1 MLNANSSGSLPLAAK
16 VSLAFFMSLLAF
28 AIMLGNAVVILAF
41 VVDKNLRHRS
51 NYFFLNL
58 AISDFFVGMISIP
71 LYIPHMLFNWNF
83 GSEICIFWLI
93 IDYLL
98 CTASVYNIVLI
109 SYDRYQSVSNA
120 VSYRAQHTGIV
131 KLVTLMVAVWV
142 LAFLVNGPMILAS
155 HSWKN
160 STDTRECEPGFVTE
174 WYVLAVT
181 SFLEFL
187 VPVISVA
194 YFNVQIYW
202 CLWKRGSLTRCPSH
216 VGFVS
221 TSSSDSGPLPRAGLV
236 SRTSLPALKESA
248 PPLHSESPRRKSS
261 LLVSFRTHMNSRIIA
276 FKEGSFSHSETWA
289 LHHREHTELLRGRK
303 LARSLAILLT
313 VFAICWAP
321 YCLFTIVLSTYPEGK
336 RTKSVWYSIAFW
348 LQWFHSFVN
357 PFLYPLCHRRFQKA
371 FWKIFCVKKQPA
383 PSQNRSISS

>member
-58 AISDFFVGMISIP
+58 AISDFFVGKQS
-71 LYIPHMLFNWNF
+71 WRST
-83 GSEICIFWLI
+83 GS
-93 IDYLL
+93 
-98 CTASVYNIVLI
+98 VL
-109 SYDRYQSVSNA
+109 
-120 VSYRAQHTGIV
+120 
-131 KLVTLMVAVWV
+131 
-142 LAFLVNGPMILAS
+142 
-155 HSWKN
+155 
-160 STDTRECEPGFVTE
+160 ECEPGFVTE